1 MKKDETGKSL
11 VEMLAVL
18 ALIGII
24 GMTGVMGYQSAVAM
38 NKANQTAELV
48 SIASMTGKTQIKS
61 YDNGAIWKAI
71 GKKKDDYKC
80 VSSLSVDSKG
90 VVEIKFET
98 TDDCQKVKNS
108 VINQW
113 GNNWN
118 EGTNTY
124 TPPKDDAI

>member
-1 MKKDETGKSL
+1 MKKNEK
-11 VEMLAVL
+11 E
-18 ALIGII
+18 II

-48 SIASMTGKTQIKS
+48 SIASMTGKTKIKY

-71 GKKKDDYKC
+71 GKKEDDYKC
-80 VSSLSVDSKG
+80 VSSLSVNSNG
-90 VVEIKFET
+90 VVTIIFST

-113 GNNWN
+113 GNNWD
-118 EGTNTY
+118 GTKTY

>member
-48 SIASMTGKTQIKS
+48 SIASMTGKTKIKS

-71 GKKKDDYKC
+71 GKKTEDYKC
-80 VSSLSVDSKG
+80 VKSLSVDSNGK
-90 VVEIKFET
+90 VKIEFET
-98 TDDCQKVKNS
+98 TDDCLKVKNS

-113 GNNWN
+113 GNNWD
-118 EGTNTY
+118 EGANTY